1 MTSTTINTNQGPDSS
16 GLSPKLIILQLQS
29 AWRFLLSKWLIVLVI
44 AISAGAIGA
53 IIASYKKTTIKAE
66 VTFAVDEGINRQD
79 HSTFSL
85 FSEQLGLAPI
95 DGGIVFTNAGNIVE
109 LLKSRLLI
117 EKTLRNSIEINRKKI
132 LFADFFL
139 DSLDY
144 RSKWIGNNQSI
155 KLNFSST
162 KKNDS
167 ELLLENGLIANMYKV
182 LVSKM
187 IVVAQKS
194 KGTSIVSVSCTTEN
208 ELFSK
213 HFLEALINEVIRF
226 YIDSKTARARQNLMI
241 IEKRTDSVKNA
252 YVGAAYG
259 RAQFV
264 DADINL
270 VRESVSVPG
279 EKKQTDVQILRAAY
293 IDLSRNLESA
303 KTSLMNETPLIQI
316 IDTPILPLDR
326 LKPSLWKQ
334 FMLFSIIGFFITV
347 VVLLMNRTYH
357 YLVDEEETDIYEY
370 ASEEIVQ

>member
-1 MTSTTINTNQGPDSS
+1 MTSTTSNTNQGFESS
-16 GLSPKLIILQLQS
+16 GLSPKLIILQIRS
-29 AWRFLLSKWLIVLVI
+29 AWRFLLSKWLIIFGI
-44 AISAGAIGA
+44 AIVAGAIGA

-66 VTFAVDEGINRQD
+66 VTFAVDEGNNRQD

-117 EKTLRNSIEINRKKI
+117 EKTLRSFTEINKKKI

-139 DSLDY
+139 DSLDF
-144 RSKWIGNNQSI
+144 RPQWVGNNQST
-155 KLNFSST
+155 KLNFTSG
-162 KKNDS
+162 KKTDR
-167 ELLLENGLIANMYKV
+167 ELLFENGVIANMYKL

-187 IVVAQKS
+187 ILVAQKS

-213 HFLEALINEVIRF
+213 YFLEALINEVIRF
-226 YIDSKTARARQNLMI
+226 YIDSKTARARQNLTI

-259 RAQFV
+259 RAQFA

-270 VRESVSVPG
+270 VRESFSVPG

-303 KTSLMNETPLIQI
+303 KTSLMNETPQIQI

-326 LKPSLWKQ
+326 IRPSLWKQ
-334 FMLFSIIGFFITV
+334 FILFSIIGFFITV
-347 VVLLMNRTYH
+347 FVLLLNRAYQ
-357 YLVDEEETDIYEY
+357 YLVYEEETGIDEY